1 MKNSAAIQSGFQ
13 AEHFLARAS
22 RARVHKAD
30 ALLERFSPVAPGPST
45 GDHLVGSPASEH
57 RIQVVLGSPAGRAR
71 GRTKHRDARRTKCI
85 TSGESA
91 RGVMGSGN
99 GVLIPLTR
107 DATSENFTAI
117 SLTDGRGEARNLRH
131 GVDICLTISGARV
144 LTMSTPW
151 RASYLPDVRDELIAE
166 QNSLEARTGLDP
178 ALTRALEEHVM
189 RNGPEVTE
197 RERRIVAGLQ
207 QGRDFQTK
215 IQLGELYWV
224 TGPMTSLAQEA
235 SVTMPPFVVDHEMP
249 CPSGLIA
256 YADGLPPLPHP
267 GGQDGTTRVRLMT
280 WVRTGDR
287 VAVQTYAD
295 GTDAPV
301 DARRRWQSVGIGALR
316 WYTVATTDLTVGQ
329 EVDEEHLT
337 PTERACVFLLATT
350 WHLMQMPTLAEVRT
364 RQAGSD
370 KKGRRPR
377 GRTPVQLVDLR
388 RLAERN
394 VEADESG
401 RHYTHRF
408 VVRGHWRRQP
418 HGPGRNQI
426 RLQFIEPHIK
436 GPSGAPLLTTREHV
450 NVWRR

>member
-1 MKNSAAIQSGFQ
+1 
-13 AEHFLARAS
+13 
-22 RARVHKAD
+22 
-30 ALLERFSPVAPGPST
+30 
-45 GDHLVGSPASEH
+45 
-57 RIQVVLGSPAGRAR
+57 
-71 GRTKHRDARRTKCI
+71 
-85 TSGESA
+85 
-91 RGVMGSGN
+91 MGSGN

-337 PTERACVFLLATT
+337 PTAEPDPGAEHGAGREGLDVEEHLVASAQHWFRPPGLVEEELGSGVDRGDDAGEVVAVAVVLTGVGLELGAGEGRAGGGDAGDVAGLA
-350 WHLMQMPTLAEVRT
+350 QVRDDLADIEGTV
-364 RQAGSD
+364 D
-370 KKGRRPR
+370 DRPSP
-377 GRTPVQLVDLR
+377 GGAEHPDLR
-388 RLAERN
+388 DQVAQLL
-394 VEADESG
+394 ESVPG
-401 RHYTHRF
+401 QRF
-408 VVRGHWRRQP
+408 VTGLGQ
-418 HGPGRNQI
+418 
-426 RLQFIEPHIK
+426 
-436 GPSGAPLLTTREHV
+436 
-450 NVWRR
+450 